1 MKTLVNFLLVVVISI
16 FVAAC
21 IPDPLPL
28 DDIAKLQPKI
38 VVSSQ
43 LVPGGALVVLV
54 TKSVSA
60 LDAGWGS
67 DPEELIRK
75 VAITDAEVSITV
87 GDATVPLPNL
97 GTGLYGNINLDLQ
110 PNRDYMLKVKSPE
123 LGEVHSIA
131 QAKPFIPFRTVQAT
145 LYKSRFDSTAIV
157 RYSLQDPVGGNWYMV
172 NIQNFSQTQKIN
184 SLLNPR
190 IFTHLLSD
198 SAFNGKIWEEE
209 FKVLFRKYKQGDT
222 VAVTMAS
229 ISKEY
234 YQFLKAR
241 YDRRYSAG
249 AFASEPLNYATNVVG
264 GLGFFNLHVPDARI
278 FVLE

>member
-1 MKTLVNFLLVVVISI
+1 MKMVFNFLSGIMISI
-16 FVAAC
+16 FVVAC
-21 IPDPLPL
+21 IPEPLPI
-28 DDIAKLQPKI
+28 DNIAKLQPKI

-60 LDAGWGS
+60 LEAGWGS
-67 DPEELIRK
+67 NPEDIIAK
-75 VAITDAEVSITV
+75 AAISDAEVSITV
-87 GDATVPLPNL
+87 GDATVSLPNL

-123 LGEVHSIA
+123 LGEVYSIT

-145 LYKSRFDSTAIV
+145 LYKSQFDSTASV
-157 RYSLQDPVGGNWYMV
+157 RYSLQDPVGANWYMV
-172 NIQNFSQTQKIN
+172 NIQKFSQAQNIN

-209 FKVLFRKYKQGDT
+209 FKVLFRRYKLGDT

-241 YDRRYSAG
+241 FERRYSAG
-249 AFASEPLNYATNVVG
+249 AFASEPLNYNSNVVG
-264 GLGFFNLHVPDARI
+264 GLGYFNLHVPDARI